1 MPSSLISTAQGL
13 AQRYREKREL
23 IREIK
28 AMKKT
33 VDQCRK
39 IGHLEVVIRHLHADP
54 VTPKREAHS
63 RVERN
68 ALPITTN
75 TTTTTIDADKMSV
88 ISRVDSVMDDDP
100 SPTTHIDIMSTI
112 SIPTSTPLTP
122 QCVAINDVFSYLV
135 MASVFR
141 ISEDGI
147 EVLQALQSCILSV
160 VETREWS
167 ESLSGEFDLEVVRSA
182 LEILATA
189 ARWKGEDEREG
200 SGLQVW
206 FEELEDAARYG
217 VEVLDDEEEY
227 EEDEG
232 VGRVDSG
239 VFKFAQKVLKLQ
251 L

>member
-1 MPSSLISTAQGL
+1 MPFSLLSTTQGL

-28 AMKKT
+28 AMKET

-39 IGHLEVVIRHLHADP
+39 IGHLEVVIRYLNADP
-54 VTPKREAHS
+54 VTPKRKAVS
-63 RVERN
+63 RVEQN
-68 ALPITTN
+68 ALPI

-88 ISRVDSVMDDDP
+88 ISRVDSVMDDP
-100 SPTTHIDIMSTI
+100 SPPTHVDIMSTT
-112 SIPTSTPLTP
+112 STPTSTPLTP
-122 QCVAINDVFSYLV
+122 QCVAINDVFSYLAT
-135 MASVFR
+135 ASVFP

-147 EVLQALQSCILSV
+147 EVLQALQSYILRV
-160 VETREWS
+160 VETGERS
-167 ESLSGEFDLEVVRSA
+167 ESLSREFDLGVVRSA

-217 VEVLDDEEEY
+217 VEVLEYGEEY
-227 EEDEG
+227 EEDEEG
-232 VGRVDSG
+232 VGRVDLG
-239 VFKFAQKVLKLQ
+239 VFKFVQKVIKLQ